1 MLPALRRE
9 RVTCIDYN
17 YFLPLNTTKPFSFYA
32 NRKKALDRYDSD
44 TNSKKLII
52 SPDSALNHMGIFQ
65 NMFLNDKRKKIM
77 KLKMPYVGM
86 T

>member
-1 MLPALRRE
+1 MNPVGVTKNRIPAIWDAVL
-9 RVTCIDYN
+9 
-17 YFLPLNTTKPFSFYA
+17 LFYA

-44 TNSKKLII
+44 TNSKNLII